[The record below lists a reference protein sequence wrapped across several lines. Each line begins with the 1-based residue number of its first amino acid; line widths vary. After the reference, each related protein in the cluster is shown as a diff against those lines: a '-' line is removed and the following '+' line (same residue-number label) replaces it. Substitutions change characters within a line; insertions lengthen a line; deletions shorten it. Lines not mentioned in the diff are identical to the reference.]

1 MSKEEKKNILIYSF
15 SGILLLS
22 LITFAGIKNNSRKI
36 DEVNVEILEQDGIF
50 FTDQL
55 EVVDLMT
62 DKSADYVIGVEMGDI
77 DPKTLEERV
86 EANPFVKDAQVYRDL
101 KGNLQVK
108 VEQSK
113 PVARLFID
121 GKKDRYIDSDGRVLP
136 TNAKHT
142 ARVPL
147 METAFEFMWQENL
160 NESKYGTQVFE
171 LLKFIERDE
180 FWKAQIAH
188 IVIKKDGEIEM
199 YPQVT
204 KQVIE
209 FGQPKDL
216 DSKFSKLMTF
226 YKEILPKKGWNTYD
240 RVNLKFENQIICE

>member
-113 PVARLFID
+113 PVARLFVD

-147 METAFEFMWQENL
+147 METEFEFMWKENL

-171 LLKFIERDE
+171 LLKFIERDD

-188 IVIKKDGEIEM
+188 IVIKKDGEIDM

>member
-15 SGILLLS
+15 SGLLLLT
-22 LITFAGIKNNSRKI
+22 LITFAGIKNKSRSI
-36 DEVNVEILEQDGIF
+36 EEIEVEITDQEGNF

-55 EVVDLMT
+55 EVIDLMT
-62 DKSADYVIGVEMGDI
+62 DKSADYVIGVEMGKL
-77 DPKTLEERV
+77 DPKVLEERV
-86 EANPFVKDAQVYRDL
+86 ELNPFVKDAQVYRDL
-101 KGNLQVK
+101 KGKLNVK

-113 PVARLFID
+113 PIARLFID
-121 GKKDRYIDSDGRVLP
+121 GKKDKYIDSEGRVLP
-136 TNAKHT
+136 VNAKHT

-147 METAFEFMWQENL
+147 METEFEFMWEKNL
-160 NESKYGTQVFE
+160 SESKYGKQVYD
-171 LLKFIERDE
+171 LLTFIENDK

-188 IVIKKDGEIEM
+188 IFIKKDGEIEM

-204 KQVIE
+204 KQVVE
-209 FGQPKDL
+209 FGHPEDL
-216 DSKFSKLMTF
+216 ERKFSKLMTF

>member
-15 SGILLLS
+15 SGLLLLS

-55 EVVDLMT
+55 EIVDLMT

-77 DPKTLEERV
+77 EPKVLEERV
-86 EANPFVKDAQVYRDL
+86 ESNPFVKDAQVYRDL
-101 KGNLQVK
+101 KGNLQVR

-113 PVARLFID
+113 PIARLFIN
-121 GKKDRYIDSDGRVLP
+121 GKNDRYIDSDGRVLP
-136 TNAKHT
+136 INAKHT

-147 METAFEFMWQENL
+147 METDFEFGWENNL
-160 NESKYGTQVFE
+160 NESTYGTQVFE
-171 LLKFIERDE
+171 LLMYIEKNE

-188 IVIKKDGEIEM
+188 ILIKKDGEIEL

-204 KQVIE
+204 KQTIE
-209 FGQPKDL
+209 FGMPVDF
-216 DSKFSKLMTF
+216 DRKFSKLMTF

>member
-1 MSKEEKKNILIYSF
+1 MSKEEKKNMLIYSF
-15 SGILLLS
+15 SGLLLLL
-22 LITFAGIKNNSRKI
+22 LITFAGIKNNSRSV
-36 DEVNVEILEQDGIF
+36 ENVQVEITDQEGIF

-62 DKSADYVIGVEMGDI
+62 DKSADYVIGVEMGDL
-77 DPKTLEERV
+77 DPKMLEERV
-86 EANPFVKDAQVYRDL
+86 ETNPFVRDAQVYRDL

-113 PVARLFID
+113 PIARLFID

-136 TNAKHT
+136 VNAKHT

-147 METAFEFMWQENL
+147 IETEFDFMWEKNL
-160 NESKYGTQVFE
+160 NESKYGKQVFE
-171 LLKFIERDE
+171 LLTYVEKDE
-180 FWKAQIAH
+180 FWRAQIAH
-188 IVIKKDGEIEM
+188 IFIKNDGEIEF

-204 KQVIE
+204 KQVVE
-209 FGQPKDL
+209 FGKPEDL
-216 DSKFSKLMTF
+216 ERKFSKLMTF
-226 YKEILPKKGWNTYD
+226 YKQILPKKGWNTYD

>member
-15 SGILLLS
+15 SGLLLIS
-22 LITFAGIKNNSRKI
+22 LIAFAGVKNNSRKI
-36 DEVNVEILEQDGIF
+36 DEVKVEILEQDGIF

-113 PVARLFID
+113 PIARLFID

-136 TNAKHT
+136 VNARHT

-147 METAFEFMWQENL
+147 METEFAFGWETNL
-160 NESKYGTQVFE
+160 NESKYGTQVFD
-171 LLKFIERDE
+171 LLKYIEQDE
-180 FWKAQIAH
+180 FWRAQIAH
-188 IVIKKDGEIEM
+188 ILIKKDGEIEL

-204 KQVIE
+204 KQVVE
-209 FGQPKDL
+209 FGMPEDF
-216 DSKFSKLMTF
+216 DGKFSKLMTF
-226 YKEILPKKGWNTYD
+226 YKEILPKKGWNTYS

>member
-15 SGILLLS
+15 SGLLLLS
-22 LITFAGIKNNSRKI
+22 LITFAGVKNNSRKVE
-36 DEVNVEILEQDGIF
+36 DVKVEITDQEGIF

-55 EVVDLMT
+55 EVLDLMT
-62 DKSADYVIGVEMGDI
+62 DKSADYVIGVEMGDL
-77 DPKTLEERV
+77 DPKILEERV

-101 KGNLQVK
+101 KGNLKVK

-113 PVARLFID
+113 PIARVFVD
-121 GKKDRYIDSDGRVLP
+121 GKKDKYIDTDGRVLP
-136 TNAKHT
+136 VNAKHT

-147 METAFEFMWQENL
+147 IETAFDFVWKENM
-160 NESKYGTQVFE
+160 NESKYGEQVFE
-171 LLKFIERDE
+171 LLTFIEKDE

-188 IVIKKDGEIEM
+188 IYIKKDGEIDM

-209 FGQPKDL
+209 FGKPEDL
-216 DSKFSKLMTF
+216 EGKFSKLMTF
-226 YKEILPKKGWNTYD
+226 YKEILPKKGWNAYD
-240 RVNLKFENQIICE
+240 RVNLKFANQIICE

>member
-15 SGILLLS
+15 SGLLLLT
-22 LITFAGIKNNSRKI
+22 LITFAGIKNNGRSVENVR
-36 DEVNVEILEQDGIF
+36 VEIFDQEGIF

-62 DKSADYVIGVEMGDI
+62 DRSEDYVIGVEMGDLN
-77 DPKTLEERV
+77 PKVLEERV
-86 EANPFVKDAQVYRDL
+86 ETNPFVKDAQVYRDL

-113 PVARLFID
+113 PIARLFID
-121 GKKDRYIDSDGRVLP
+121 GKKDRYIDEDGRVLP
-136 TNAKHT
+136 INAKHT

-147 METAFEFMWQENL
+147 METEFEFMWEKNL
-160 NESKYGTQVFE
+160 KESKFGRQVFA
-171 LLKFIERDE
+171 LLTFIEKDE
-180 FWKAQIAH
+180 FWRAQIAH
-188 IVIKKDGEIEM
+188 IFIKKDGEIEL

-204 KQVIE
+204 KQVVE
-209 FGQPKDL
+209 FGKPEDL
-216 DSKFSKLMTF
+216 ERKFSKLMTF
-226 YKEILPKKGWNTYD
+226 YKEVLPKKGWNTYD

>member
-15 SGILLLS
+15 SGLLMLT
-22 LITFAGIKNNSRKI
+22 LITFAGIKNNGRSIEDVK
-36 DEVNVEILEQDGIF
+36 VEITDQEGIF

-55 EVVDLMT
+55 EVIDLMT
-62 DKSADYVIGVEMGDI
+62 DKSADYVVGVKMGEI
-77 DPKTLEERV
+77 DPKILEQRV
-86 EANPFVKDAQVYRDL
+86 EANPFVRDAQVFRDL

-113 PVARLFID
+113 PIARLFVD
-121 GKKDRYIDSDGRVLP
+121 GKKDRYIDSEGRVLP
-136 TNAKHT
+136 VNAKHT

-147 METAFEFMWQENL
+147 METEFEFMWEDNL
-160 NESKYGTQVFE
+160 KESKFGTQIFE
-171 LLKFIERDE
+171 LLTFIEKDE
-180 FWKAQIAH
+180 FWSAQIAH
-188 IVIKKDGEIEM
+188 IFIKNDGEIEM

-209 FGQPKDL
+209 FGKPVDME
-216 DSKFSKLMTF
+216 SKFSKLLTF